1 MMAILINYGATER
14 EWFYQMYEYLTG
26 KVTLIL
32 PTHVVV
38 EVAGMGYKLLTA
50 NPFIYQENQTV
61 TIYVEQIVR
70 ENEISLYGFADMT
83 AKMLFNKLLSVSGIG
98 PKSALAILAN
108 ADQSALIGAVESQN
122 VEYLVKFPGIGK
134 KTAQQIVL
142 DLKGKLADIPG
153 VALDLFTEPVAV
165 ANVNKEL
172 SDAILA
178 LESLGYGK
186 TDIKRVEKH
195 LAKAATT
202 DTQTYLSLGLK
213 YLMG

>member
-1 MMAILINYGATER
+1 
-14 EWFYQMYEYLTG
+14 MYEYLKGT
-26 KVTLIL
+26 VTLVF
-32 PTHVVV
+32 PTHIVV

-50 NPFIYQENQTV
+50 NPFIYQEQQV
-61 TIYVEQIVR
+61 ITIYVEQIVR

-108 ADQSALIGAVESQN
+108 ADQAALIGAVESQN
-122 VEYLVKFPGIGK
+122 VDYLVKFPGIGK

-153 VALDLFTEPVAV
+153 VSLDLFNEPIAV
-165 ANVNKEL
+165 ASENQAL
-172 SDAILA
+172 ADAILA
-178 LESLGYGK
+178 LEALGYGK
-186 TDIKRVEKH
+186 TDIKRVEKN
-195 LAKAATT
+195 LAKQPVT

-213 YLMG
+213 QLIG